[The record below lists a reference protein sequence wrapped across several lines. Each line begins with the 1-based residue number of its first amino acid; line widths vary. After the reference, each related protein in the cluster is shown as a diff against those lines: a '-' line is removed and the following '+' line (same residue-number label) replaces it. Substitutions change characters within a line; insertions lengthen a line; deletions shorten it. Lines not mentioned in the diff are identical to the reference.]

1 MSEYE
6 HVEKPAIE
14 KLESLGYRF
23 MSVEKL
29 DELREG
35 EHFVLLREQVIRAVM
50 RINDVRRETA
60 ESVYGELVGERDN
73 EEWFERFRGN
83 YSKKELAESKHATV
97 RLLDFGDPDNNEW
110 VVTRQLPVKGPR
122 GTIKPDV
129 VVYCNGIPLVVLEAK
144 DTDVAVKEGYYQME
158 RYQKQAPRLF
168 ASNVFNIATNR
179 KQFRY
184 AATGSPWQFWFRWRD
199 PWPRNES
206 EFSSQMDKGLWATLK
221 PKRLLDLVAH
231 FVVFERDEKTQKV
244 VKKVCR
250 YQQYRAASKMVERV
264 CEGDHRQ
271 GLIWHTQGSGK
282 SLTMV
287 FATLKLKFHRGLDH
301 PSLKNPNI
309 LVVTDRKDLDAQI
322 TKTFNACGLPNPKHA
337 ESIEELREQLEQ
349 DSPGRTITSTIFK
362 FDRDD
367 ERLRSGSMQQRR
379 RAVDE
384 LAIDNSDRWILL
396 IDECHRTQ
404 EELLGAYL
412 RATLPDA
419 FYFGFT
425 GTPVKKNDKNTYDN
439 FGTPDELYLDK
450 YSIDQAVEDK
460 ATVEVRYTARMSNW
474 NIDEE
479 RLDETFERWSAHL
492 PAKQVE
498 ELKERGVKKK
508 DLAELY
514 PRIEMLAED
523 IWEHYRTKVMP
534 DGFKAQIVCINRK
547 ALVKYKKALDEAITR
562 WFVTEEELEET
573 EARQRASAM
582 SAPIYSK
589 GQNDLGRIREEEI
602 YRDIV
607 DYQLTEAEQKAAVKR
622 FCDEVT
628 ELKFLIVCDK
638 LLTGFDA
645 PVEQAMYL
653 DKPLSDHNLL
663 QAIARTNRRYKNKPY
678 GLIVDYIGV
687 SKNLKESLSAYR
699 QEDVAGAME
708 SEEDLVAELADAHR
722 DVMAMVDDEA
732 GRDPVAAVNS
742 LGGEDR
748 WYLFRR
754 RAKVFLD
761 LYAALMPDS
770 EVIPY
775 EPDVKFIG
783 AMMPLGKQEWE
794 QDEADLD
801 FRDYSNKIRQML
813 REHVRVE
820 GIDEM
825 CTLRSL
831 KDPMFWDDFDSEPED
846 LETAAVRKMTE
857 LKKIVRQKS
866 RENEQ
871 RYEKFSER
879 VRELIES
886 FQLELFDADEVLEEA
901 EEIAQDLE
909 QEEEAHEETELNE
922 EAYGVLRILEESLA
936 EDVSETLTETGDVYS
951 EGLAEGVERAEADRA
966 IYEIAERI
974 DEIYRSDEHAPPR
987 WQEKTGTRKKLRQKV
1002 RHMLIEAGVE
1012 QWSGIPEK
1020 VEKFA
1025 RTHYAKV

>member
-1 MSEYE
+1 MTEYE

-14 KLESLGYRF
+14 KLESMGYRF
-23 MSVEKL
+23 MSADQL

-35 EHFVLLREQVIRAVM
+35 KRFVLLREPVIRAVM
-50 RINDVRRETA
+50 RINDVGRETA

-83 YSKKELAESKHATV
+83 YSKKEPGASTHTTI
-97 RLLDFGDPDNNEW
+97 RLLDFDDPDNNEW
-110 VVTRQLPVKGPR
+110 VVTRQLRVKGP
-122 GTIKPDV
+122 GATIQPDV
-129 VVYCNGIPLVVLEAK
+129 LVYCNGIPLVVLEAK
-144 DTDVAVKEGYYQME
+144 DTDVAVKEGHYQME

-179 KQFRY
+179 TQFRY
-184 AATGSPWQFWFRWRD
+184 AATGAPWQFWFRWRD
-199 PWPRNES
+199 PWPRDER
-206 EFSSQMDKGLWATLK
+206 EFASQMDKGLWATLE

-231 FVVFERDEKTQKV
+231 FVIFERDEKAQKV
-244 VKKVCR
+244 VKKICR
-250 YQQYRAASKMVERV
+250 YQQYRAANKMVQRV

-309 LVVTDRKDLDAQI
+309 LVVTDRRDLDTQI

-337 ESIEELREQLEQ
+337 ESIEQLRKQLEQ

-362 FDRDD
+362 FDYDD
-367 ERLRSGSMQQRR
+367 DRLRSGSIQQRR
-379 RAVDE
+379 RAVEE
-384 LAIDNSDRWILL
+384 LAIDDSDRWILL

-412 RATLPDA
+412 RATLPDS

-425 GTPVKKNDKNTYDN
+425 GTPVKKDDKDTYDN

-450 YSIDQAVEDK
+450 YGIDQAVEDK
-460 ATVEVRYTARMSNW
+460 ATVEVRYTARMTNW
-474 NIDEE
+474 QLDDQ
-479 RLDETFERWSAHL
+479 RLDETFEHWSAHL
-492 PAKQVE
+492 PPSIVE
-498 ELKERGVKKK
+498 ELKEKGVEKKH
-508 DLAELY
+508 LAELE
-514 PRIEMLAED
+514 PRIALLAQD
-523 IWEHYRTKVMP
+523 IWEHYRRKVMP
-534 DGFKAQIVCINRK
+534 DGFKAQIVCTNRK

-562 WFVTEEELEET
+562 WFVTEEGLDET
-573 EARQRASAM
+573 EAHRRAEAM

-589 GQNDLGRIREEEI
+589 GNNDLGRISEEAI

-607 DYQLTEAEQKAAVKR
+607 DYQLTEAQQKETIKR
-622 FCDEVT
+622 FRDEDT
-628 ELKFLIVCDK
+628 ELKFLIVCNK

-653 DKPLSDHNLL
+653 DKSLTDHNLL
-663 QAIARTNRRYKNKPY
+663 QAIARTNRRYENKPY
-678 GLIVDYIGV
+678 GLIVDYVGV
-687 SKNLKESLSAYR
+687 SKDLKGALSAYR

-708 SEEDLVAELADAHR
+708 SEEDLVAELKDAHR
-722 DVMAMVDDEA
+722 TVMAMVDGDA
-732 GRDPVAAVNS
+732 DRDPVAAVNA

-754 RAKVFLD
+754 RAKEFMD
-761 LYAALMPDS
+761 LYAALMPDQ

-801 FRDYSNKIRQML
+801 FGDYSKKIREML
-813 REHVRVE
+813 KKHVQVT

-831 KDPMFWDDFDSEPED
+831 KDPMFWDDFDSDPED
-846 LETAAVRKMTE
+846 LQTAAVRKITE
-857 LKKIVRQKS
+857 LKKIVREKS
-866 RENEQ
+866 QDNEQ

-909 QEEEAHEETELNE
+909 VEEEAHEKTDLNQ

-936 EDVSETLTETGDVYS
+936 DDAGEPPAENGDAYS
-951 EGLAEGVERAEADRA
+951 KGLAEGVGRKEAESAM
-966 IYEIAERI
+966 YELAEQI
-974 DEIYRSDEHAPPR
+974 DEIYRSSEHAPLR
-987 WQEKTGTRKKLRQKV
+987 WQHKTGTRKKLRQKV

-1012 QWSGIPEK
+1012 QWSGVPEK
-1020 VEKFA
+1020 IEKFA